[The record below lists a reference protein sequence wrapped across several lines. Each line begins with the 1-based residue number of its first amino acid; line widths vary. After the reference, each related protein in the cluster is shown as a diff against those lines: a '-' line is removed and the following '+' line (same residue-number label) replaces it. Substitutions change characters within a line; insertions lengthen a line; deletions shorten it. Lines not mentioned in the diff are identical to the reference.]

1 MKLID
6 SIRSALA
13 LPDLRRRI
21 FITIALLVVYR
32 LAANIPVPGV
42 DLEAWFLLTGGGQ
55 SLDGGL
61 LGVLNLLSGGAV
73 GNFSVIA
80 MGVYPYITASII
92 IQLLT
97 PLIPYLEELSQEG
110 EQGRNQITRITYYL
124 TVPLAVAQA
133 IGQIRLIGLIY
144 GGGGE
149 DVLSFIM
156 PSFGLTSVANI
167 LPTFTT
173 IIAMVAGT
181 MFAVWLGEQITEAG
195 IGQGISLIIFGGI
208 ASQIP
213 LNLLNLF
220 QITAD
225 DNVNRV
231 ISFTA
236 FILLTLATV
245 LAIVVVQEGERRVPV
260 QYGRRVRGRKV
271 YQGQSSYVPLKVNT
285 AGMIPIIFAQ
295 AILTLPPLIAS
306 FFVPTGLPAP
316 DEGFIVGSMRVIA
329 EGFNPGANPAVY
341 PIALSLYWISMFSL
355 VAAFTFFYTDVM
367 IRQQR
372 IAQNLQ
378 QRGGFIP
385 GIRPGKKTSDYILAV
400 VHRIT
405 LAGAVFLGVIAVLP
419 GIMTLIG
426 ELINVSGL
434 TQSANVINGSGM
446 IIVVGVVIDT
456 MRQIEAQLVM
466 RNYESTITR

>member
-1 MKLID
+1 MKTIE
-6 SIRSALA
+6 SIRSALT

-21 FITIALLVVYR
+21 LITIGLLIVYR

-42 DLEAWFLLTGGGQ
+42 DLDAWFQLTGGGATIE
-55 SLDGGL
+55 GGL

-97 PLIPYLEELSQEG
+97 PIIPYLEELSQEG

-124 TVPLAVAQA
+124 TVPLAIAQA
-133 IGQIRLIGLIY
+133 VGQIRLIGLTY
-144 GGGGE
+144 GSGE
-149 DVLSFIM
+149 DILSFIM
-156 PSFGLTSVANI
+156 PNFGFTAVENI
-167 LPTFTT
+167 LPTITT
-173 IIAMVAGT
+173 ITAMVAGT
-181 MFAVWLGEQITEAG
+181 MFAVWLGEQITESG

-213 LNLLNLF
+213 LNLLNLY
-220 QITAD
+220 QVTSD
-225 DNVNRV
+225 DVINRV

-236 FILLTLATV
+236 FIVLTVVTV

-295 AILTLPPLIAS
+295 AILTLPPLLAS

-316 DEGFIVGSMRVIA
+316 DEGFFIGAMRTIS
-329 EGFNPGANPAVY
+329 EGFNPGANPNVY
-341 PIALSLYWISMFSL
+341 PIALSIYWLSMFL
-355 VAAFTFFYTDVM
+355 FVAAFTFFYTDVM

-385 GIRPGKKTSDYILAV
+385 GIRPGKKTSDYIMAV

-405 LAGAVFLGVIAVLP
+405 LAGAVFLGIVAVLP
-419 GIMTLIG
+419 GIMTLLG
-426 ELINVSGL
+426 ELINVAGL
-434 TQSANVINGSGM
+434 TQSANVINGSGL

-456 MRQIEAQLVM
+456 MRQIEAQLIM
-466 RNYESTITR
+466 RNYESTMTG